1 MSFLSSILYK
11 KLVDQEKKALEVQ
24 AFNLGMEDYGVFGFF
39 AIPMGATE
47 RKTLQTDIDA
57 EIKKLQTTLISQ
69 EDYQKLQNKFENQF
83 VNSNSS
89 IQGIAG
95 SLATNHVL
103 MGDTNLINKELDI
116 YRSVSRQDIMNAAK
130 KYLNPNQRI
139 IINYLPEKK

>member
-1 MSFLSSILYK
+1 
-11 KLVDQEKKALEVQ
+11 
-24 AFNLGMEDYGVFGFF
+24 MEMNWP
-39 AIPMGATE
+39 PMGSTT
-47 RKTLQTDIDA
+47 KSTLQSDIDA
-57 EIKKLQTTLISQ
+57 EIKKLQTTLISE
-69 EDYQKLQNKFENQF
+69 EDYQKLLNQFENQF